1 LPGANLKA
9 VGVYQDL
16 PIDNADAQ
24 QDIEVA
30 TPELRDHDLLV
41 EVKAVVVATR

>member
-1 LPGANLKA
+1 MKA
-9 VGVYQDL
+9 VGFYQNL
-16 PIDNADAQ
+16 PIDHADAL